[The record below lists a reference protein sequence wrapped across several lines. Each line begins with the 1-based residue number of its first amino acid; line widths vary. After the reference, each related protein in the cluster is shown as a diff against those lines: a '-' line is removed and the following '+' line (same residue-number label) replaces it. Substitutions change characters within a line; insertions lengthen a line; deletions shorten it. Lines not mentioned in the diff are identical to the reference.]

1 MKYLTEIS
9 TRGRRVNLSKTLR
22 EEQGN
27 KADSD
32 SISIEVLLRQIV
44 SRISEKIKLEKIIL
58 FGSYAWGKPNEAS
71 DIDLFIVVPESN
83 KRSYQ
88 RAQEVYRLLR
98 GLDAPVEIIVQTRDE
113 VSRNLKVTTSLAK
126 KVLEEGRVLY
136 G

>member
-1 MKYLTEIS
+1 MNRLIEIS
-9 TRGRRVNLSKTLR
+9 TRERRMNGSKTMR

-27 KADSD
+27 IAE
-32 SISIEVLLRQIV
+32 SIEVLLRQIV
-44 SRISEKIKLEKIIL
+44 SRISEKMKPEKIIL
-58 FGSYAWGKPNEAS
+58 FGSYAWGKPNEGS
-71 DIDLFIVVPESN
+71 DIDLFIVVSESN

-98 GLDAPVEIIVQTRDE
+98 GIVAPIEIIVQTKDE

>member
-1 MKYLTEIS
+1 MKRLTEIS
-9 TRGRRVNLSKTLR
+9 TRGRRMNLSKTLR

-27 KADSD
+27 NAE
-32 SISIEVLLRQIV
+32 SIEVLLRQIV
-44 SRISEKIKLEKIIL
+44 SRISENIKLEKIIL

-98 GLDAPVEIIVQTRDE
+98 GLDAPVEIIVQTKDE

>member
-1 MKYLTEIS
+1 MCS
-9 TRGRRVNLSKTLR
+9 SKTLW

-27 KADSD
+27 KAEA
-32 SISIEVLLRQIV
+32 IEVLLGQIV
-44 SRISEKIKLEKIIL
+44 SLISEKMKPEKIIL
-58 FGSYAWGKPNEAS
+58 FGSYAWGKPTEAS
-71 DIDLFIVVPESN
+71 DIDLFIVVTESN

-98 GLDAPVEIIVQTRDE
+98 GIVAPVEIIVQTKEE
-113 VSRNLKVTTSLAK
+113 VYRNLKVTTSLVK